1 MSTSISGNSNGA
13 FVSDTKQ
20 DVLSEKKSS
29 LGATLPNGFEALLSE
44 VCDETEIAELKFKIG
59 TFKFHMK
66 RKIDGP
72 TILATAVPQITAP
85 PVPSK
90 PANESTS
97 AVPPPQSKTE
107 KVSPFTNV
115 SVEKAAKLAALEA
128 SGSGSYVIVSSP
140 TVGSFRR
147 ARTLKGKKQPP
158 ACKEGD
164 MIKEGQTVG
173 FWISLAHST
182 SCQKAVGYGDP
193 LIAVLPSFHDINHG
207 SPGDAPDLQSQSES
221 QPPIA
226 TPAFRAFL
234 SRLNATVRHGFSQRR
249 PWLELLDRSSFSR
262 PDSLSEAASRI
273 RKNFSYFR
281 INYISLLALSLAF
294 SLLSHPFSLIVL
306 LSLLAAWLFLYS
318 FRPSDQPVV
327 VAGRTFSDREVLG
340 ILVVSTIVVVFLTSV
355 GSLLISALLVGLAV
369 VCTHGAF
376 RMPEDLFLDEQEPL
390 NSGFLSFL
398 GGAASAAAAAAP
410 AVATRV

>member
-1 MSTSISGNSNGA
+1 MITMNSSAFCNPSRLPVYGGKITSSTSRHGALLVSCVKTSETTVTTKSKGNSNGA

-20 DVLSEKKSS
+20 DGLSEKKSS

-90 PANESTS
+90 PANESTP

-128 SGSGSYVIVSSP
+128 SGSSSYVIVSSP

-173 FWISLAHST
+173 FLDQFGTQLPVKSDVAGEVLKFLYADGE
-182 SCQKAVGYGDP
+182 AVGYGDP
-193 LIAVLPSFHDINHG
+193 LIAVLPSFHDINFQEKTDVSDFVVRG
-207 SPGDAPDLQSQSES
+207 GWSP
-221 QPPIA
+221 
-226 TPAFRAFL
+226 
-234 SRLNATVRHGFSQRR
+234 N
-249 PWLELLDRSSFSR
+249 
-262 PDSLSEAASRI
+262 RI
-273 RKNFSYFR
+273 NTSYF
-281 INYISLLALSLAF
+281 
-294 SLLSHPFSLIVL
+294 
-306 LSLLAAWLFLYS
+306 
-318 FRPSDQPVV
+318 
-327 VAGRTFSDREVLG
+327 G
-340 ILVVSTIVVVFLTSV
+340 
-355 GSLLISALLVGLAV
+355 
-369 VCTHGAF
+369 
-376 RMPEDLFLDEQEPL
+376 
-390 NSGFLSFL
+390 
-398 GGAASAAAAAAP
+398 
-410 AVATRV
+410 